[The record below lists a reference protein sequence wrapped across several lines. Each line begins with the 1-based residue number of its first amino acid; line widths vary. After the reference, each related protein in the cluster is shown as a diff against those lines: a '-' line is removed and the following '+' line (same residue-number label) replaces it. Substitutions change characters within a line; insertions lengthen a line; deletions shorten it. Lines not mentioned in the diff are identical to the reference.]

1 MISRLLSIA
10 LVLLATSCTSIDYG
24 TLSPGQF
31 TGTLLVMWVGEGGSS
46 GDGTFVFVPDPNH
59 PLTFTRPAGSPAPT
73 VIRPGVMYTDGGSIP
88 KIAQVFNG
96 LSPWGYAP
104 AYMIHDWL
112 FVARQCLT
120 DGSTDQRFQWVSA
133 VSFEQSAE
141 ILGEAIKALV
151 RSKQVRK
158 EDVAASAITLA
169 VTTPIARKSWY
180 AKGACRLPH
189 LDPADLLAV
198 DRAVPRSAGL
208 QPQARA
214 QTERAVPQGQPQKR
228 AVIVSRVTF

>member
-1 MISRLLSIA
+1 MVSRLISIA
-10 LVLLATSCTSIDYG
+10 LVLFATSCTSIDYSR
-24 TLSPGQF
+24 LSPGEF
-31 TGTLLVMWVGEGGSS
+31 TGTLFVMWVGEGGSS
-46 GDGTFVFVPDPNH
+46 GDGRFVFVPDPNK
-59 PLTFTRPAGSPAPT
+59 PLTFARPANSPAPK
-73 VIRPGVMYTDGGSIP
+73 VITPGIMYTDGGSIP

-120 DGSTDQRFQWVSA
+120 DGSTDPQFQWVA
-133 VSFEQSAE
+133 NISFHQSAE

-169 VTTPIARKSWY
+169 VTTPIARKSWD
-180 AKGACRLPH
+180 AKGACKLPH
-189 LDPADLLAV
+189 LDAADLLAV
-198 DRAVPRSAGL
+198 DRAVPRAAGL
-208 QPQARA
+208 KPQAQA
-214 QTERAVPQGQPQKR
+214 QVEAIAKGEPRKK
-228 AVIVSRVTF
+228 AVIVNRLAF

>member
-1 MISRLLSIA
+1 MSRFISIA
-10 LVLLATSCTSIDYG
+10 LVLFATSCTSIHYSR
-24 TLSPGQF
+24 LSPGEF
-31 TGTLLVMWVGEGGSS
+31 TGTLFVMWVDEGGSS
-46 GDGTFVFVPDPNH
+46 GDGRFVFVPDPNK
-59 PLTFTRPAGSPAPT
+59 PLTFTRPTSSPAPT

-104 AYMIHDWL
+104 AYMVHDWL

-120 DGSTDQRFQWVSA
+120 DGSTDPQFQWVA
-133 VSFEQSAE
+133 NISFHQSAE

-180 AKGACRLPH
+180 AKGACKLPH
-189 LDPADLLAV
+189 LDAADLLAV

-208 QPQARA
+208 KPQAQARVETIA
-214 QTERAVPQGQPQKR
+214 KGEPRKR
-228 AVIVSRVTF
+228 AVIVNRLAF